1 MQAVI
6 MAAGKSTRTWP
17 LTLTRPKPLLPVM
30 NQALLAHQLESLKG
44 IISEAVIIV
53 GFKGD
58 MIRESFGSQFGDIRL
73 RYVEQK
79 EQRGTG
85 HAVLQTA
92 EVIKGPFLVLNG
104 DDLYD
109 PVDLRKLAQQ
119 PNAALAREVDEPER
133 FGIFDIDA
141 NNRVLGLEEK
151 PEKPRSNLANIGAY
165 SFTPQVFA
173 LLEKVQPSPRGEIEL
188 TDAVHATALEGEFYV
203 IHTQG
208 YYLSIGYPWH
218 LLEANSYWLEHFL
231 EEKQEGEVSLLA
243 EINGRVHIGKGTVIR
258 SGVVIDGPVYIG
270 ENCVIGPNCWIR
282 PYTTIGNGCLI
293 GQGTEI
299 KASVVMDQVFAAHR
313 NYLGDSVI
321 GMACN
326 LGAGTTTANTRH
338 DEGTISSPLGGI
350 MQDSGRN
357 RLGAMVG
364 DAVRTGIHTS
374 IYPGRKIW
382 PGVHTLPGTVIDK
395 DLITD

>member
-73 RYVEQK
+73 RYVEQT

-188 TDAVHATALEGEFYV
+188 TDAVHATALESEFYV

-282 PYTTIGNGCLI
+282 PYSTVGNGCLI